1 LIILCGG
8 SNCGDSEELA
18 GLNEDTDM
26 EDDAVDTTP
35 EEA

>member
-1 LIILCGG
+1 VALIIL
-8 SNCGDSEELA
+8 CGDSEELA

-26 EDDAVDTTP
+26 EDNAVDTTP